1 MEINEIAKNIANL
14 PYVEWDNLQEL
25 LDDIELEGIERNL
38 TNICFLAGMYQDD
51 VFYEDE
57 IDDLLQ
63 DDFGL
68 TTKATRWC
76 QQLVSVFI
84 DYRKNRIK
92 NTNGDFLNITNY
104 PDDTGLP
111 KSIIVRVDEAEERFG
126 ITDIN
131 CTLSKEHSYTSGLG
145 EVKLFG
151 EVRHHMLTEDILM
164 FVIVYNDKDK
174 IIEFQNDIRLSKNS
188 KVETIECTL
197 NFPIDENISAIYLR
211 PVIDPCLY

>member
-68 TTKATRWC
+68 
-76 QQLVSVFI
+76 Q
-84 DYRKNRIK
+84 
-92 NTNGDFLNITNY
+92 
-104 PDDTGLP
+104 
-111 KSIIVRVDEAEERFG
+111 
-126 ITDIN
+126 
-131 CTLSKEHSYTSGLG
+131 
-145 EVKLFG
+145 
-151 EVRHHMLTEDILM
+151 
-164 FVIVYNDKDK
+164 
-174 IIEFQNDIRLSKNS
+174 RLLDGVN
-188 KVETIECTL
+188 
-197 NFPIDENISAIYLR
+197 N
-211 PVIDPCLY
+211 